1 MLTVGTS
8 RPANDELVAPLREK
22 LLLLKS
28 EQGYD
33 ESEIVSFCDDESN
46 LRRFLV
52 ARDNDLEASYAMA
65 NLAIKWRSEIHPGS
79 LTTADFATANSQGV
93 WRFAGYAKNGWPIML
108 VRTSLY
114 DPSCYSTEEYVR
126 YIAYMMETN
135 VKRVDSSNPNGQK
148 HFIIFDMLGMQYNT
162 DLAKLRQLIKI
173 ANDHNPERL
182 GIAMVIN
189 ASALFWGL
197 WKIMSAWMDPAT
209 SEKVKVFTT
218 DYVDFLEEHVGLEHV
233 CTDLGGEREEDW
245 PPP

>member
-1 MLTVGTS
+1 M
-8 RPANDELVAPLREK
+8 
-22 LLLLKS
+22 
-28 EQGYD
+28 
-33 ESEIVSFCDDESN
+33 
-46 LRRFLV
+46 

-65 NLAIKWRSEIHPGS
+65 NLAIKWRSDIHPGS
-79 LTTADFATANSQGV
+79 LTTADFSTANSQGV